1 MTVRETAL
9 SGQQPLRGTRRV
21 VGSAGRQRCTAVSD
35 PEPPNGS
42 DDTGSVGWLTAFLSS
57 TPRVIGSITALI
69 GAISGLLIALNR
81 VGVLGGD
88 NADATPSKP
97 AESLFNPV
105 TRPSGRVYFDGTTMY
120 VKAAQPRTP
129 MLVLADQA
137 KALQDVAMSTS
148 VTWLSGASDYG
159 YSLLCRYRNPR
170 NYYLLG
176 VLSGGR
182 YNIARYRDGALTSL
196 SRGLQHS
203 DYLDEQKNDVTARCV
218 GDDPTTLTLEANG
231 RTVASIKDPTG
242 LEGGNVGLRVG
253 SGESTVTLAF
263 EDFVLKY
270 L

>member
-1 MTVRETAL
+1 M
-9 SGQQPLRGTRRV
+9 
-21 VGSAGRQRCTAVSD
+21 SD
-35 PEPPNGS
+35 SEPQNGS
-42 DDTGSVGWLTAFLSS
+42 DEPGSWLSAFLSS

-81 VGVLGGD
+81 VGILDGNSD
-88 NADATPSKP
+88 DTTSKP
-97 AESLFNPV
+97 AESLFSQM
-105 TRPSGRVYFDGTTMY
+105 TRPVGNVYFDGTTMY

-129 MLVLADQA
+129 VLLLAEQD
-137 KALQDVAMSTS
+137 KVLQDVAMSAS
-148 VTWLSGASDYG
+148 VNWVSGASDYG

-182 YNIARYRDGALTSL
+182 YNIARYRNGALAFL
-196 SRGLQHS
+196 RRGRS
-203 DYLDEQKNDVTARCV
+203 GYLDERKNDVTARCV
-218 GDDPTTLTLEANG
+218 GDDPTTLTLEVNG
-231 RTVASIKDPTG
+231 RTVGTARDPSG

-253 SGESTVTLAF
+253 SGESTVTLSF